1 MSCLGP
7 GWERSIRDTFRGCL
21 SVGFIGIWTIRK
33 TYQVSPV
40 RGVDLDH
47 GGVDTCRSVGF
58 MRFVQL
64 INAMGGS
71 QGRRRRGK
79 SDDEGVGDVGG
90 KHLGVGYPSLI
101 VLAGFC

>member
-1 MSCLGP
+1 M
-7 GWERSIRDTFRGCL
+7 
-21 SVGFIGIWTIRK
+21 RK
-33 TYQVSPV
+33 TYQISPV
-40 RGVDLDH
+40 RGVDLDN

-64 INAMGGS
+64 IKAMGGS
-71 QGRRRRGK
+71 PGLRRRGK

-90 KHLGVGYPSLI
+90 KHLVVWYSSLI

>member
-1 MSCLGP
+1 
-7 GWERSIRDTFRGCL
+7 
-21 SVGFIGIWTIRK
+21 
-33 TYQVSPV
+33 
-40 RGVDLDH
+40 
-47 GGVDTCRSVGF
+47 